1 MSPVKQGVRADPGK
15 SYGFVYTS
23 LSTILEPGWSGY
35 LAEKSYC
42 RSVLALVT
50 RMVEIGE
57 ATVTLCL
64 KLLLRK
70 PLLVATAKVETCGR
84 SHPTT

>member
-1 MSPVKQGVRADPGK
+1 MVTDVASQTSVRADPGK

-35 LAEKSYC
+35 LAVNRYC

-50 RMVEIGE
+50 GMVEIGE
-57 ATVTLCL
+57 ANVTLF
-64 KLLLRK
+64 
-70 PLLVATAKVETCGR
+70 
-84 SHPTT
+84 